1 MLNFILKKIFG
12 TQNTRTLKLLWPIVA
27 EVNAFEPAI
36 QKLTDAEL
44 RAKTDEFRKRLAEG
58 ATLDDILP
66 EAFAVVREA
75 SKRTTK
81 MRHFDVQ
88 ILGGIV
94 LHKGKIA
101 EMSTGEG
108 KTLVAT
114 LPVYLNALEG
124 KGVHL
129 VTVNDYLARRDRNW
143 MGPIYEFLGMTVG
156 VIQHDIPQEERQ
168 KAYASDITYGTNN
181 EFGFDYLRDNMV
193 TQIEM
198 RVQRP
203 LHYAIVDEVDSILID
218 EARTPLI
225 ISGPAED
232 STDKYYRAQRAAL
245 SLKGHRIVKE
255 EVDPDWKA
263 KLEEIKKTVDYIAD
277 EKAKTIRMTEQG
289 ETKAAK
295 AMGVSNMH
303 DSDTVAERHHIMTA
317 LRAKEFFERDV
328 DYVVKDDEILIV
340 DEFTGRLMPGRRFS
354 DGLHQALEAK
364 EGVEI
369 RRENQTLATVTFQNY
384 FRMYKKLGG
393 MTGTAATEAVEFDKI
408 YKLDVVVMPPNR
420 PCVRIDSA
428 DCIYRT
434 EKEKFDAVVRE
445 VVNEHKKGRPVLVG
459 TISIEKSERLSRMLQ
474 KINLPHVVLNA
485 KYHEKE
491 AEIVAQ
497 AGQPEVVTIAT
508 NMAGRGTD
516 IVLGPGVADKG
527 GLTVIG
533 TERHEARRIDNQLR
547 GRCGRQGDPG
557 SSKFFIS
564 MEDELMRLFGSDRI
578 SSMMQRLGMQEG
590 DEIQHPLVSRAM
602 ETAQKRVEAHN
613 FEIRKHLL
621 EYDDVMNRQRELIYG
636 ERDLV
641 LKGSS
646 EELKKHV
653 LLMVENVVENLV
665 LTYINPDIREE
676 DKNPEGLITALSEK
690 FGAGFR
696 EVVEKNLDDMDSLL
710 EALEEKVGEQLNRR
724 EQEFGPERMQYLVRY
739 ILLQVIDTKWKE
751 HLYGLDNLRE
761 GIGLRAYG
769 QRDPLVE
776 YKREAFDM
784 FDQMTDSVKEE
795 AVELLFR
802 VQQVHE
808 TKLAN
813 PIEESKAQYLHPE
826 ASFSESKGAPSSK
839 MPRGMGAP
847 SPFSPRN
854 EAPDDQAPEPVK
866 RSHEKV
872 GRNDPCPCGSG
883 KKYKK
888 CCGINE

>member
-1 MLNFILKKIFG
+1 MLNFVLKKIFG
-12 TQNTRTLKLLWPIVA
+12 TQNTRTLKLLWPVVA
-27 EVNAFEPAI
+27 QVNALEPEI

-44 RAKTDEFRKRLAEG
+44 CAKTDEFRKRLAEG

-75 SKRTTK
+75 SIRTTK

-88 ILGGIV
+88 ILGGLV

-143 MGPIYEFLGMTVG
+143 MGPIYEFLGLTVG
-156 VIQHDIPQEERQ
+156 VIQHDIPQDERQ
-168 KAYASDITYGTNN
+168 KAYASDITFGTNN

-225 ISGPAED
+225 ISGPAEE
-232 STDKYYRAQRAAL
+232 STDKYYKAQRAAL
-245 SLKGHRIVKE
+245 ALKVHRIVKE
-255 EVDPDWKA
+255 EVDPEWKS
-263 KLEEIKKTVDYIAD
+263 KFEEIKKTVDYIAD

-289 ETKAAK
+289 ESKAAK
-295 AMGVSNMH
+295 LMGVGNMH

-317 LRAKEFFERDV
+317 LRAKEFFEKDV
-328 DYVVKDDEILIV
+328 DYVIKDDEILIV

-393 MTGTAATEAVEFDKI
+393 MTGTAATESVEFDKI

-445 VVNEHKKGRPVLVG
+445 VAEEHKKGRPVLVG

-497 AGQPEVVTIAT
+497 AGQPGVVTIAT

-557 SSKFFIS
+557 SSKFFIA

-641 LKGSS
+641 LKGSP

-653 LLMVENVVENLV
+653 LQMVENVVEALV

-676 DKNPEGLITALSEK
+676 NKDPEGLITALSEK

-696 EVVEKNLDDMDSLL
+696 EVVEKNLDDMDALL
-710 EALEEKVGEQLNRR
+710 EALEEKVGEQLELR
-724 EQEFGPERMQYLVRY
+724 EREFGPERMQYLVRY

-784 FDQMTDSVKEE
+784 FDQMTDSIKEE

-808 TKLAN
+808 VKPAN
-813 PIEESKAQYLHPE
+813 PIEELKAEYLHPE
-826 ASFSESKGAPSSK
+826 AGLSESKGASSMK
-839 MPRGMGAP
+839 LPRGMGTP
-847 SPFSPRN
+847 SPFSPRS
-854 EAPDDQAPEPVK
+854 EAPDNQAPTPIK
-866 RSHEKV
+866 RVLDKV

-888 CCGINE
+888 CCGTNE

>member
-1 MLNFILKKIFG
+1 MLNFVLKKIFG
-12 TQNTRTLKLLWPIVA
+12 TQNTRTLKLLWPTVA
-27 EVNAFEPAI
+27 QVNALEPEI
-36 QKLTDAEL
+36 QKLTDGEL

-58 ATLDDILP
+58 ATLEDILP

-124 KGVHL
+124 KGVHV

-143 MGPIYEFLGMTVG
+143 MGPIYEFLGLTVG

-168 KAYASDITYGTNN
+168 NAYASDITFGTNN

-203 LHYAIVDEVDSILID
+203 LHFAIVDEVDSILID

-232 STDKYYRAQRAAL
+232 STDKYYKAQRAAL
-245 SLKGHRIVKE
+245 ALKAHKIVKE
-255 EVDPDWKA
+255 EVDPEWKS

-295 AMGVSNMH
+295 LMGVGNMH

-317 LRAKEFFERDV
+317 LRAKEFFEKDV

-393 MTGTAATEAVEFDKI
+393 MTGTAATEAIEFDKI

-445 VVNEHKKGRPVLVG
+445 VAEEHKKGRPVLVG

-497 AGQPEVVTIAT
+497 AGQPAVVTIAT

-516 IVLGPGVADKG
+516 IVLGPGVADTG

-578 SSMMQRLGMQEG
+578 SAMMQRLGMEEG

-641 LKGSS
+641 LKGSPA
-646 EELKKHV
+646 ELKKHV
-653 LLMVENVVENLV
+653 LLMVENVVESLV
-665 LTYINPDIREE
+665 LTYINPDVRE
-676 DKNPEGLITALSEK
+676 DNKDPEGLITALSEK

-696 EVVEKNLDDMDSLL
+696 EVVEKNMDDMDGLL
-710 EALEEKVGEQLNRR
+710 EALEEKVGEQLSRR
-724 EQEFGPERMQYLVRY
+724 EQEFGPERMQYLVRF

-813 PIEESKAQYLHPE
+813 PIEESKAQYIHPE
-826 ASFSESKGAPSSK
+826 AGLSESKAAASTK
-839 MPRGMGAP
+839 LPRGMGTP
-847 SPFSPRN
+847 SPFSPRS
-854 EAPDDQAPEPVK
+854 EAPDDLAPEPIK

-883 KKYKK
+883 QKYKK
-888 CCGINE
+888 CCGTNE

>member
-1 MLNFILKKIFG
+1 
-12 TQNTRTLKLLWPIVA
+12 
-27 EVNAFEPAI
+27 
-36 QKLTDAEL
+36 
-44 RAKTDEFRKRLAEG
+44 
-58 ATLDDILP
+58 
-66 EAFAVVREA
+66 
-75 SKRTTK
+75 
-81 MRHFDVQ
+81 
-88 ILGGIV
+88 
-94 LHKGKIA
+94 
-101 EMSTGEG
+101 MSTGEG

-114 LPVYLNALEG
+114 LPIYLNALEG

-143 MGPIYEFLGMTVG
+143 MGPIYEFLGLTVG
-156 VIQHDIPQEERQ
+156 VIQHDIPHEERQ

-193 TQIEM
+193 TSLDM

-232 STDKYYRAQRAAL
+232 STDKYYKAERAAL

-255 EVDPDWKA
+255 EVDPEWKA
-263 KLEEIKKTVDYIAD
+263 KLEEIKKECDYIAD

-289 ETKAAK
+289 ESKAAK
-295 AMGVSNMH
+295 FMGVENMH
-303 DSDTVAERHHIMTA
+303 DSDTVAERHHVMTA

-328 DYVVKDDEILIV
+328 DYVVKDGEILIV

-384 FRMYKKLGG
+384 FRMYKKLAG

-428 DCIYRT
+428 DCVYRT

-445 VVNEHKKGRPVLVG
+445 VVEEHKKGRPVLVG

-497 AGQPEVVTIAT
+497 AGQPGIVTIAT

-516 IVLGPGVADKG
+516 IVLGPGVAEKG
-527 GLTVIG
+527 GLAVIG

-557 SSKFFIS
+557 SSKFFIAL
-564 MEDELMRLFGSDRI
+564 EDELMRLFGSDRI
-578 SSMMQRLGMQEG
+578 STMMQRLGMQEG

-641 LKGSS
+641 LKGAP

-653 LLMVENVVENLV
+653 LQMIENVIENLV

-676 DKNPEGLITALSEK
+676 DKDPEGLITALSEK
-690 FGAGFR
+690 FGGGFR
-696 EVVEKNLDDMDSLL
+696 EAVEKNLDNMDALL
-710 EALEEKVGEQLNRR
+710 EALEERAAQQLELR
-724 EQEFGPERMQYLVRY
+724 EREFGPERTQYLVRF

-751 HLYGLDNLRE
+751 HLYALDNLRE

-802 VQQVHE
+802 VQAVRE

-813 PIEESKAQYLHPE
+813 PVEESKTQYLHPE
-826 ASFSESKGAPSSK
+826 AVLPESKPAPSAK
-839 MPRGMGAP
+839 LPRGMNAP

-854 EAPDDQAPEPVK
+854 EAPDDQAPTPIK
-866 RSHEKV
+866 RAHEKV

-888 CCGINE
+888 CCGVNES